1 MCSELFCLMQLGFT
15 FLKTSITF
23 ASIYSHAAAISFRIY
38 SHIANGRATRGGV
51 KTCGEER
58 SSLSF
63 SMRRRRP
70 HWHAEMLIDQRSR
83 AAIRVVAVV
92 ERKGP
97 QERHL
102 VWTIKCETG
111 AERHI
116 CNYRITRC
124 FSCITLANHKI
135 SLAHSANACAA
146 ASFLHVRPISE
157 GDDSHTRL
165 LANTHDRPHTH
176 TL

>member
-1 MCSELFCLMQLGFT
+1 
-15 FLKTSITF
+15 
-23 ASIYSHAAAISFRIY
+23 
-38 SHIANGRATRGGV
+38 
-51 KTCGEER
+51 
-58 SSLSF
+58 
-63 SMRRRRP
+63 
-70 HWHAEMLIDQRSR
+70 MLIDRR
-83 AAIRVVAVV
+83 ALLGVVAV

-124 FSCITLANHKI
+124 FSCITVANHKI
-135 SLAHSANACAA
+135 SLAARTRARA

-157 GDDSHTRL
+157 GDDSHTRS
-165 LANTHDRPHTH
+165 LANTHDRPHTLSSRLQRASCKTNAIRNSRPDH
-176 TL
+176 HRISQSHLLNTSVASIRNGGSRLSFKLQ